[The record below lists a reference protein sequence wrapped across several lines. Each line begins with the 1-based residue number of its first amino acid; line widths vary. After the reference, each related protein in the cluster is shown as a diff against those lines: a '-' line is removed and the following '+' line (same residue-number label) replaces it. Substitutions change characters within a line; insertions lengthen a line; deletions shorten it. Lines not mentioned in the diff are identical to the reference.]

1 LPTSLLEVRVLAA
14 AMLAALVLPAAA
26 SAHATLIR
34 SDPPA
39 GTSLARSPLAVSLDF
54 DDEVRAGPGVAAVR
68 NGGGSVLAGAARAAG
83 RVETIPLRPNLPD
96 GVYTV
101 RWSVISDD
109 GHVVQG
115 VVPFRVGAG
124 GPAAAGLGLQAPDRP
139 ADVAARWAFLL
150 GVLLAGGSAIFE
162 LAVGPV
168 SRRLLT
174 VGFVLAAAGAAGSL
188 ALQST
193 LSTRYALALLA
204 GGGVAVAGLALVRTR
219 FALAA
224 ALGLLAVPTVSGHA
238 LDPSRSWLEVPAD
251 LLHVAAAAAWIG
263 GLAALAPAPQLAR
276 RFTRLAVP
284 ALLVL
289 GVAGV
294 VRALSELASVHQLWT
309 TAYGRA
315 LLVKTGLFL
324 AAVSIGAANR
334 RRPARSRLGVEL
346 ALLAVLVAAVGFL
359 TDSRPGR
366 RVSAAPPAVGKA
378 PLPPPDALVLAR
390 EDGPWAVALA
400 VRGREATVTVIGQDG
415 NGVDRLDA
423 AIAGRAAAACGPG
436 CYRATVAPS
445 RLLVVR
451 LGESRVRFPIPLHAP
466 QAGALARRATRAFRS
481 LRSVAFTER
490 LASGAGAA
498 ITTRWTEQAPD
509 RLAYRIAGGPEAVV
523 IGARRWDR
531 LPGKPWQAS
540 MTDPLRSPAP
550 PWTQVSNARL
560 VAQTERTL
568 TIAFLDRS
576 IPAWFEVTVDRRAA
590 RPLETRMTATAHF
603 MRQVYGAFDS
613 APPVRRPT

>member
-1 LPTSLLEVRVLAA
+1 
-14 AMLAALVLPAAA
+14 MLAALVLPAAA

-54 DDEVRAGPGVAAVR
+54 DDDVRAGPGVAAAR

-115 VVPFRVGAG
+115 IVPFRVGAG
-124 GPAAAGLGLQAPDRP
+124 GPAAAGLAVQAPDRP
-139 ADVAARWAFLL
+139 EDVAARWAFLL
-150 GVLLAGGSAIFE
+150 GVLLAGGSAIFR

-168 SRRLLT
+168 SRRLLA
-174 VGFVLAAAGAAGSL
+174 VGFVLAAAGAASSL

-219 FALAA
+219 LALAA

-238 LDPSRSWLEVPAD
+238 LDPGRSWLEVPAD

-276 RFTRLAVP
+276 RFSRLAVP
-284 ALLVL
+284 AVLVL

-324 AAVSIGAANR
+324 AAVSLGAANR
-334 RRPARSRLGVEL
+334 RWSARSRVGVEL
-346 ALLAVLVAAVGFL
+346 ALLVVLVAAVGFL

-366 RVSAAPPAVGKA
+366 RVSAATPSAVGKA
-378 PLPPPDALVLAR
+378 PLPPPDALVFAR
-390 EDGPWAVALA
+390 EEGPWAVALA

-451 LGESRVRFPIPLHAP
+451 LDGSRVAFPIPLHAP
-466 QAGALARRATRAFRS
+466 PAGALARRATRAFRS
-481 LRSVAFTER
+481 LRSVAFTEQ

-540 MTDPLRSPAP
+540 VTDALRFPAP

-560 VAQTERTL
+560 VAQTQRTR

-576 IPAWFEVTVDRRAA
+576 IPAWFEVTVDRRSA